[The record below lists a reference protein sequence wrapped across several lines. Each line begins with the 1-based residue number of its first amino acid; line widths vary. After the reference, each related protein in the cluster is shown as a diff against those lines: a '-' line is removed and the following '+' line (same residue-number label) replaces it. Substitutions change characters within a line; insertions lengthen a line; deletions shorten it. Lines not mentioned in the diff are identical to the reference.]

1 MAAEKHILEEEEEYK
16 MDIKAIDKNK
26 ERLTLLAK
34 GISAA
39 YVNTIRRLIVDEVPT
54 MAIKSVTFEKNG
66 SALYDEMIAHRLG
79 LVVLK
84 TDIESYNL
92 QDECK
97 CGGKGCVKC
106 QADFTLK
113 ATGPCNVYAEEIKF
127 TDQKIKAVYPKTLI
141 LKLAKGQ
148 MLQLEGVA
156 TMGRGKNHAKYAP
169 SLVYYRGNP
178 IIKVDSNEDTSVAV
192 KACPTHVFKLNGKK
206 AGVAEPLNCIL
217 CMACVEATDNA
228 ISVKGSDE
236 DFLIFIESYGQLK
249 HKEIIETA
257 ISILNKKLDDF
268 GKALKAI

>member
-1 MAAEKHILEEEEEYK
+1 MAAGKHTSEEEEEYN
-16 MDIKAIDKNK
+16 MEIKIIDKSK
-26 ERLTLLAK
+26 EKLILLAK
-34 GISAA
+34 GINAA
-39 YVNTIRRLIVDEVPT
+39 YANTIRRLIVDEVPT
-54 MAIKSVTFEKNG
+54 LAIKSVTFEKNG

-84 TDIESYNL
+84 TDLEEYNL

-148 MLQLEGVA
+148 LLQVEGVA
-156 TMGRGKNHAKYAP
+156 TMGRGKNHTKYTP
-169 SLVYYRGNP
+169 SLIYYKGQP
-178 IIKVDSNEDTSVAV
+178 IIKVDSNKDTSAAV
-192 KACPTHVFKLNGKK
+192 NACPTHVFKLNGKK
-206 AGVAEPLNCIL
+206 ASVVEPLNCIL
-217 CMACVEATDNA
+217 CMACVEATNNA

-249 HKEIIETA
+249 HKEMIETA